1 VHVWSCNCI
10 YSKILF
16 ISVWLNINYI
26 FIVMVPLRLHED
38 ALHYLVNLSKMSCR
52 VACFFPFFFFFYFFC
67 CYIKT
72 LFTLHYLV
80 NLSKMSRRVACFF
93 PFFFYLFFF
102 FFCCYMKT
110 LFTIYGSD
118 LIQPKPK
125 CIGLDSI
132 Q

>member
-1 VHVWSCNCI
+1 MHVWSCNCI

-52 VACFFPFFFFFYFFC
+52 VACFFPFFFFLLLLLLH
-67 CYIKT
+67 KDALHSS
-72 LFTLHYLV
+72 LF
-80 NLSKMSRRVACFF
+80 SKLIENVAQGSLLF

-102 FFCCYMKT
+102 FCCCYMKT

-125 CIGLDSI
+125 YIGLDSI